1 MQQVDPCCF
10 SPFQILNTV
19 PENGSQVTQVSFQSY
34 NEPYFTLESSP
45 AMADNFVYDSPSA
58 VSISSNRTPFSPQG
72 SQSYLSEPQ
81 QSSDNAYGSPGSG
94 CSVIED
100 GSELSHILRDL
111 ANELLGP
118 ESCGDDNQAYFS
130 ASSNQMME
138 VDSISD
144 LNQVLIACAEA
155 ISDEDRQTAAKLMDV
170 LESRVSVVGEPIE
183 RLGAYM
189 LEGLKAR
196 LLSSGS
202 LIYKK
207 LKCKEPT
214 GPELMSYMH
223 VLYQICPYYKFA
235 YNSSNAVIWE
245 AMENED
251 RIHIIDFQIAQGSQW
266 MSLIEVLAKRPG
278 GAPCIRITGVDD
290 SESAYARGGGLDLM
304 GQRLSNFA
312 LSLGVPFEFHSAAIS
327 GCEVELDNLR
337 IQRGE
342 ALAVNFPY
350 MLHHMPDESVTT
362 RNHRDRLLR
371 LVKSLSPKVVT
382 LIELESNTNTAAFLP
397 RFKETLDYYTAMFE
411 SIDAA
416 RPRDDKLRMSAEEH
430 CVARDVVNIIACE
443 GAERVERHE
452 PFGKWRS
459 RLMMAGFTPCRLS
472 PSSSFSIQDILKEY
486 SKNYRVEERDGV
498 LYLCWKNRVL
508 SPLLRGVSSST
519 RPDDEDLAVVLA
531 ASIISKSGKG
541 SVPTGRS
548 SVRLAFLIEVDPVNF
563 GKLKQQRALL
573 ANLTFVA
580 WFIGPESVFYL
591 LLSFIFSMFEV
602 LILNGFWNTFSA
614 ALVSRQFVD
623 MSRIRI
629 EGLLA
634 AFPKLVGTGKQHTY
648 VETENVRYVYQPIDL
663 LYLLLVT
670 NKQSNILE
678 DLDTLRLL
686 SKLVPEYCGSL
697 DEEGICK
704 TAFELIFA
712 FDEVISLGHRENVTG
727 AQVKQYCE
735 MESHEERLHK
745 LVMQSKINET
755 KDVMKRK
762 ANEIDKSKIE
772 KNRVD
777 SGFGSEMSIS
787 SSGTGFGSG
796 SGFGLSTD
804 VDSSFSKSKGRAPS
818 SATAPPKGLGM
829 QLGKS
834 QRANQFLESLK
845 AEGEVI
851 LEDVRPSAGSSRSAA
866 PPPTDPITLS
876 VEEKLNVTLK
886 RDGGVSNFDV
896 RGTLSLQILNQE
908 DGFIQ
913 VQDFIH
919 WDQRLTCH
927 EVALPMWCPCVP
939 VPAGVCLKDP
949 NRPFPTGQAGDGVG
963 LLRWRMQSVDES
975 VVPLTINCW
984 PSVSGNET
992 YVSIEYEA
1000 SATFDLQ
1007 NVVISVPLPALR
1019 EAPNVRQVDGEWRY
1033 DSRNSILEWSIL
1045 LIDNSNRSGSMEF
1058 VVPPADSSV
1067 FFPISV
1073 RFTAAN
1079 TFSDLKV
1086 MTVLPLKGGPSP
1098 KFAQRTILS
1107 TENYQVV

>member
-155 ISDEDRQTAAKLMDV
+155 ISDEDMQTAAKLMDV

-350 MLHHMPDESVTT
+350 VLHHMPDESVTT

-416 RPRDDKLRMSAEEH
+416 RPRDDKQRMSAEEH

-508 SPLLRGVSSST
+508 STSSAWSAIWTKNWLEELSSVSSST
-519 RPDDEDLAVVLA
+519 RPDDEYLAVKYA
-531 ASIISKSGKG
+531 I
-541 SVPTGRS
+541 
-548 SVRLAFLIEVDPVNF
+548 
-563 GKLKQQRALL
+563 
-573 ANLTFVA
+573 
-580 WFIGPESVFYL
+580 
-591 LLSFIFSMFEV
+591 LS
-602 LILNGFWNTFSA
+602 
-614 ALVSRQFVD
+614 LVSRQFVD

-772 KNRVD
+772 KNRGEKGGFMSLQSMGSMGSGRVD

-913 VQDFIH
+913 VQIETGGNSGILF
-919 WDQRLTCH
+919 
-927 EVALPMWCPCVP
+927 LPHPNINKELFSNENIL
-939 VPAGVCLKDP
+939 GLKDP

-1086 MTVLPLKGGPSP
+1086 CPLLSIVSHDRLAPERWTVSKVRSEDNPIHGELPSGVTYCLIKCQQIGH
-1098 KFAQRTILS
+1098 
-1107 TENYQVV
+1107 